1 MTILKKSTTN
11 ERKKSQPEEKR
22 QKKTFFYT
30 PENIIKS
37 IQTDK
42 NKNRKMLRSAN
53 FYNFSAKTPKIFNFL
68 LIFLHF
74 TLLRKQNTRPENT
87 TSERE
92 TPQKEKKIFLPLHQ
106 TNDFVK
112 NCKHEFLHATHG
124 FQPDFTIL

>member
-1 MTILKKSTTN
+1 
-11 ERKKSQPEEKR
+11 
-22 QKKTFFYT
+22 
-30 PENIIKS
+30 
-37 IQTDK
+37 
-42 NKNRKMLRSAN
+42 MLRSAN

-124 FQPDFTIL
+124 FQPDLIIFFEFSTLDKKSTCPHNKSIESDTEKNERKKL